1 MPGPW
6 TRKKTL
12 DSEGK
17 RVPEVIQMKIEDQED
32 QV

>member
-1 MPGPW
+1 MPRRW

-12 DSEGK
+12 GSEGK
-17 RVPEVIQMKIEDQED
+17 RGPEVIQMKIEDQED